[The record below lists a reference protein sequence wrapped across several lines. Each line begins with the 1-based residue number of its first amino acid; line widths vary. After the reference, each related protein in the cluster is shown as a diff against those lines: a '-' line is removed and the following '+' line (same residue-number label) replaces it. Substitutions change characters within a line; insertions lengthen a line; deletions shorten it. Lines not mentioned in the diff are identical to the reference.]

1 MAIKKTKDELL
12 MKRLSI
18 ILGALLLSASPAVA
32 NDYLYLR
39 CKKSDNIV
47 ITNSATSRIIGKR
60 RKDVSSI
67 FKIDLTKKTLTDARA
82 GYPQSF
88 TVQNKTIIITYKV
101 DNDQLKSSDIFKL
114 NLMPPYSI
122 SSKGTAIVK
131 TMNKS
136 LTTRGEGSCEEV
148 DASVFEKALNQPN

>member
-1 MAIKKTKDELL
+1 MKLPILL
-12 MKRLSI
+12 T
-18 ILGALLLSASPAVA
+18 ALLLSASPAVA

-39 CKKSDNIV
+39 CKKSDDIV

-60 RKDVSSI
+60 TKDVIAI

-88 TVQNKTIIITYKV
+88 TVQNRAIIITYKV
-101 DNDQLKSSDIFKL
+101 DNGQLKSSDIFKL

>member
-1 MAIKKTKDELL
+1 MIK
-12 MKRLSI
+12 LSFL
-18 ILGALLLSASPAVA
+18 LGALLLSASPAVS

-39 CKKSDNIV
+39 CKKSDDIV
-47 ITNSATSRIIGKR
+47 IANSVTSRIVGKST
-60 RKDVSSI
+60 KDVSSI

-136 LTTRGEGSCEEV
+136 LTTKGEGSCEEV
-148 DASVFEKALNQPN
+148 DPSVFEKALNQPN

>member
-1 MAIKKTKDELL
+1 M
-12 MKRLSI
+12 MKLP
-18 ILGALLLSASPAVA
+18 ILITALLLSASPAVS

-39 CKKSDNIV
+39 CKKSDDIV
-47 ITNSATSRIIGKR
+47 ITNSSTSRIIGKR
-60 RKDVSSI
+60 TKDVSSI
-67 FKIDLTKKTLTDARA
+67 FKIDLTKKTLTDARV
-82 GYPQSF
+82 GYPKSF
-88 TVQNKTIIITYKV
+88 TVQNKTIFITYKV

-148 DASVFEKALNQPN
+148 DLSVFEKALNQPN

>member
-1 MAIKKTKDELL
+1 
-12 MKRLSI
+12 MKLPI
-18 ILGALLLSASPAVA
+18 LLGALLLSASPAVA
-32 NDYLYLR
+32 NGYLYLS
-39 CKKSDNIV
+39 CKKSDDIV

-60 RKDVSSI
+60 TKDVSSI

-82 GYPQSF
+82 GYPQTF
-88 TVQNKTIIITYKV
+88 TVQNKAIIITYKV
-101 DNDQLKSSDIFKL
+101 DNDQLKSRDIFKL

-122 SSKGTAIVK
+122 SSQGTAIVK
-131 TMNKS
+131 TMKKS

>member
-1 MAIKKTKDELL
+1 MVNVMKLPILL
-12 MKRLSI
+12 T
-18 ILGALLLSASPAVA
+18 ALLLSASPGVA

-39 CKKSDNIV
+39 CKKSDDIV

-60 RKDVSSI
+60 TKDVSSN

-136 LTTRGEGSCEEV
+136 LTTRGEGSSEEV

>member
-1 MAIKKTKDELL
+1 MKLQILL
-12 MKRLSI
+12 
-18 ILGALLLSASPAVA
+18 GVLLLSASPAVA

-39 CKKSDNIV
+39 CKKSDDIV
-47 ITNSATSRIIGKR
+47 IANSATSIIIGKR
-60 RKDVSSI
+60 SKDVSSI

-88 TVQNKTIIITYKV
+88 TVQNRAIIITYKV

>member
-1 MAIKKTKDELL
+1 MVNVMKLPILL
-12 MKRLSI
+12 T
-18 ILGALLLSASPAVA
+18 ALLLSASPGVA

-39 CKKSDNIV
+39 CKKSDDIV
-47 ITNSATSRIIGKR
+47 ITNSATSRIIGTR
-60 RKDVSSI
+60 TKDVSSI

-122 SSKGTAIVK
+122 SSKGTAIVE

>member
-1 MAIKKTKDELL
+1 
-12 MKRLSI
+12 MKLPI
-18 ILGALLLSASPAVA
+18 LLGALLLSASPAVS

-39 CKKSDNIV
+39 CKNSDDIV

-60 RKDVSSI
+60 TKDVSSI
-67 FKIDLTKKTLTDARA
+67 FKIDLTEKTLADARA

-88 TVQNKTIIITYKV
+88 TVQNKTIVITYKV
-101 DNDQLKSSDIFKL
+101 DNDQLKSSDLFKL

-122 SSKGTAIVK
+122 TSKGTAIVK

-148 DASVFEKALNQPN
+148 DPSVFEKALNQPN

>member
-1 MAIKKTKDELL
+1 MMKLPILL
-12 MKRLSI
+12 T
-18 ILGALLLSASPAVA
+18 ALLLSASSVVSK
-32 NDYLYLR
+32 DYLYLR
-39 CKKSDNIV
+39 CAKSDDIV
-47 ITNSATSRIIGKR
+47 ITNSATSRIFGKR
-60 RKDVSSI
+60 TKEVSSI

-101 DNDQLKSSDIFKL
+101 DNNQLKSSDMFKL

-148 DASVFEKALNQPN
+148 DPSVFEKALNQPN

>member
-1 MAIKKTKDELL
+1 MKLQILL
-12 MKRLSI
+12 GI
-18 ILGALLLSASPAVA
+18 LLLSVSPAVA

-39 CKKSDNIV
+39 CKKSDDIV
-47 ITNSATSRIIGKR
+47 IANSATSRIIGKR
-60 RKDVSSI
+60 TKDVSSI

>member
-1 MAIKKTKDELL
+1 M
-12 MKRLSI
+12 
-18 ILGALLLSASPAVA
+18 
-32 NDYLYLR
+32 
-39 CKKSDNIV
+39 
-47 ITNSATSRIIGKR
+47 
-60 RKDVSSI
+60 
-67 FKIDLTKKTLTDARA
+67 TKKTLTDARA

-88 TVQNKTIIITYKV
+88 TVQNKTMIITYKV

-136 LTTRGEGSCEEV
+136 ATTRGEGSCEEV
-148 DASVFEKALNQPN
+148 DASDYENS

>member
-1 MAIKKTKDELL
+1 MKLPMLL
-12 MKRLSI
+12 
-18 ILGALLLSASPAVA
+18 GVLLLSASPAVA

-39 CKKSDNIV
+39 CKKLDNIV

-82 GYPQSF
+82 RYPQSF

-131 TMNKS
+131 SMNKS

>member
-1 MAIKKTKDELL
+1 
-12 MKRLSI
+12 MKLP
-18 ILGALLLSASPAVA
+18 ILFGALLLSALPAIS
-32 NDYLYLR
+32 NDYLYLK
-39 CKKSDNIV
+39 CKKSDDIV

-60 RKDVSSI
+60 TKEVSSI

-101 DNDQLKSSDIFKL
+101 DNNQLKSSDMFKL

>member
-1 MAIKKTKDELL
+1 MVNV
-12 MKRLSI
+12 MKLP
-18 ILGALLLSASPAVA
+18 ILVTALLLSASPAVA

-39 CKKSDNIV
+39 CKKLDDIV

-60 RKDVSSI
+60 TKDVSSI

-148 DASVFEKALNQPN
+148 DASGFEKALNQPN

>member
-1 MAIKKTKDELL
+1 
-12 MKRLSI
+12 MKHPIL
-18 ILGALLLSASPAVA
+18 LGALLLSVSPAVA
-32 NDYLYLR
+32 NNLLYLR
-39 CKKSDNIV
+39 CRKSDHIV
-47 ITNSATSRIIGKR
+47 IANTVTSKIIEER
-60 RKDVSSI
+60 TKDDTSI

-88 TVQNKTIIITYKV
+88 TVQNRAIIITYKV

-122 SSKGTAIVK
+122 SSQGTAIVK
-131 TMNKS
+131 TMKKS

-148 DASVFEKALNQPN
+148 DASVFENALNQPH

>member
-1 MAIKKTKDELL
+1 
-12 MKRLSI
+12 MKLPI
-18 ILGALLLSASPAVA
+18 LLGALLLSASPAIS
-32 NDYLYLR
+32 NDYLYLK
-39 CKKSDNIV
+39 CKKSDDIV

-60 RKDVSSI
+60 TKEVSSI

-101 DNDQLKSSDIFKL
+101 DNNQLKSSDMFKL

>member
-1 MAIKKTKDELL
+1 MKSLL
-12 MKRLSI
+12 V
-18 ILGALLLSASPAVA
+18 LGALLLSASPAVA

-39 CKKSDNIV
+39 CKKSDDIV
-47 ITNSATSRIIGKR
+47 ITDSTTSRIIGKR
-60 RKDVSSI
+60 TKDVSSI
-67 FKIDLTKKTLTDARA
+67 FKIDLTKKTLTDAST

-88 TVQNKTIIITYKV
+88 TVQNKTIITTWKV

-136 LTTRGEGSCEEV
+136 LTVRGEGSCEEI
-148 DASVFEKALNQPN
+148 DASVFEKALKEARS

>member
-1 MAIKKTKDELL
+1 MVNVMKLPILL
-12 MKRLSI
+12 T
-18 ILGALLLSASPAVA
+18 ALLLSASPGVA

-39 CKKSDNIV
+39 CKKSDDIV

-60 RKDVSSI
+60 TKDVSSN

-122 SSKGTAIVK
+122 SSKGTAIVE

>member
-1 MAIKKTKDELL
+1 MKLQILL
-12 MKRLSI
+12 
-18 ILGALLLSASPAVA
+18 GVLLLSASPAVA

-39 CKKSDNIV
+39 CKKSDDIV
-47 ITNSATSRIIGKR
+47 IANSATSRIIGKR
-60 RKDVSSI
+60 TKDVSSI

-88 TVQNKTIIITYKV
+88 TVQNRAIIITYKV

-122 SSKGTAIVK
+122 SSQGTAIVK
-131 TMNKS
+131 TMKKS

-148 DASVFEKALNQPN
+148 DASDYENSLN

>member
-1 MAIKKTKDELL
+1 
-12 MKRLSI
+12 MKLP
-18 ILGALLLSASPAVA
+18 ILFGALFLSASPAIS

-39 CKKSDNIV
+39 CKKSDDIV
-47 ITNSATSRIIGKR
+47 IANSATSRIIGKR
-60 RKDVSSI
+60 TKDVSSI
-67 FKIDLTKKTLTDARA
+67 FKIDLTKKTLTDVRA

-88 TVQNKTIIITYKV
+88 TVQNRAIFITYKV

-148 DASVFEKALNQPN
+148 DPSVFEKALNQPN

>member
-1 MAIKKTKDELL
+1 
-12 MKRLSI
+12 MKLP
-18 ILGALLLSASPAVA
+18 ILFGALLLSASPAIS
-32 NDYLYLR
+32 NDYLYLK
-39 CKKSDNIV
+39 CKKSDDIV
-47 ITNSATSRIIGKR
+47 ITNPATSRIIGKR
-60 RKDVSSI
+60 TKEVSSI

-101 DNDQLKSSDIFKL
+101 DNNQLKSSDMFKL

-148 DASVFEKALNQPN
+148 DPSVFEKALNQPN

>member
-1 MAIKKTKDELL
+1 MKLQILL
-12 MKRLSI
+12 
-18 ILGALLLSASPAVA
+18 GVLLLSASPAVA

-39 CKKSDNIV
+39 CKKSDDIV
-47 ITNSATSRIIGKR
+47 IANSATSRIIGKR
-60 RKDVSSI
+60 TKDVSSI

-88 TVQNKTIIITYKV
+88 TVQNRAIIITYKV

>member
-1 MAIKKTKDELL
+1 
-12 MKRLSI
+12 MKLPTL
-18 ILGALLLSASPAVA
+18 LGALLLSASPAVS
-32 NDYLYLR
+32 NDCLYLR
-39 CKKSDNIV
+39 CKKSDDIV

-60 RKDVSSI
+60 TKDVSSI

-88 TVQNKTIIITYKV
+88 TVHNKTIVITYKV
-101 DNDQLKSSDIFKL
+101 DNDQLKSSDVSKL

-148 DASVFEKALNQPN
+148 DPSVFEKALNQPN

>member
-1 MAIKKTKDELL
+1 MKLQILL
-12 MKRLSI
+12 
-18 ILGALLLSASPAVA
+18 GVLLLSASPAVA

-39 CKKSDNIV
+39 CKKSDDIV
-47 ITNSATSRIIGKR
+47 IANSATSRIIGKR
-60 RKDVSSI
+60 TKDVTSI

-148 DASVFEKALNQPN
+148 DPSVFENALNQPN

>member
-1 MAIKKTKDELL
+1 MKLPILL
-12 MKRLSI
+12 T
-18 ILGALLLSASPAVA
+18 ALLLSASPAVA

-39 CKKSDNIV
+39 CKKSDDIV

-60 RKDVSSI
+60 TKDVSSS
-67 FKIDLTKKTLTDARA
+67 FKIDFTKKTLTDARA

-122 SSKGTAIVK
+122 SSKGTAIVE